1 MHYQLIRLDPADTGK
16 AEWLTFTPGEPP
28 ETVSRGGLEEAL
40 KQAAGKPAV
49 LIVPG
54 EQTLMTSVELP
65 IRQVAKLRKAIPF
78 ALEEKLASDVEEL
91 HFALGDVQGER
102 KRVVI
107 VENSLMNEWT
117 VELGELGVT
126 PIAVIPDVL
135 ALPWHEDEWSVLID
149 GDRALVR
156 SGPTSGFVC
165 EKENLTMLI
174 DAHLEEEKA
183 PLIVRYWNCSDG
195 PDLLWPV
202 SRAAEAPSIKKYS
215 CGGGALRVLA
225 QGWDPRASLNL
236 LQDRYSQQ
244 ADALKMLK
252 PWRWAAAL
260 FGLWLAIGFGQNL
273 AHKHQLEKRQ
283 TALRQQAEQIYK
295 RTFPGAKRIVNPRVQ
310 MEQKLKALK
319 GGGKTAGDSQF
330 LPLLAQ
336 GSQALNQQSGL
347 KLEKIGY
354 RNGELSLEVSAPSLT
369 QLDSLKQK
377 LATTPGLAAELKS
390 ADSNAGGATGQIR
403 IRQKR

>member
-1 MHYQLIRLDPADTGK
+1 MEYQLIRLDPADTGM

-28 ETVSRGGLEEAL
+28 GSVFRGGLEEAL
-40 KQAAGKPAV
+40 KQAAGKPTV

-65 IRQVAKLRKAIPF
+65 IRQIAKLRKAIPF

-91 HFALGDVQGER
+91 HFALGDLQGDR
-102 KRVVI
+102 KRVVV
-107 VENSLMNEWT
+107 VEHSLMNEWT

-126 PIAVIPDVL
+126 PKAVLPDVL
-135 ALPWHEDEWSVLID
+135 ALPWHAEEWSILID
-149 GDRALVR
+149 GERALVR
-156 SGPTSGFVC
+156 SGATSGFVC

-183 PLIVRYWNCSDG
+183 PLLVRYWNCSEG

-202 SRAAEAPSIKKYS
+202 SKLAEAPSIKKYS

-225 QGWDPRASLNL
+225 QGWDPRASINL

-244 ADALKMLK
+244 ADTLKMLK

-260 FGLWLAIGFGQNL
+260 FGLWIVIALGQNL
-273 AHKHQLEKRQ
+273 VHKHQLEKQQAR
-283 TALRQQAEQIYK
+283 LRQQAEQIYRK
-295 RTFPGAKRIVNPRVQ
+295 TFPGARRIVNPRVQ
-310 MEQKLKALK
+310 MAQKLKALK
-319 GGGKTAGDSQF
+319 GGGKSEGDGRF
-330 LPLLAQ
+330 LALLAKS
-336 GSQALNQQSGL
+336 SQALNRQPAL
-347 KLEKIGY
+347 KLEKLGY

-369 QLDSLKQK
+369 RLDDLKQK
-377 LATTPGLAAELKS
+377 LAATPGLVAELKS
-390 ADSNAGGATGQIR
+390 ADSNAGGASGQIR
-403 IRQKR
+403 IRQKQ